1 MRRLLNDRA
10 PDGIGKE
17 ETMRVM
23 FEKCA
28 GLDVHKDSVYAC
40 VVKPDSKGS
49 VSHEVRSFGA
59 TTRELLRLRDWLE
72 QEGVT
77 HAVME
82 STGVYWKPVFNI
94 LDGAVELWLA
104 NATEVKNLPGRKTDV
119 KDCEWL
125 VDLMRHG
132 LIRRSFVPDSATHEL
147 RELTRY
153 RTQVTRERASE
164 VNRVQKLLE
173 GANIKLGSVLS
184 DVMGVSGRA
193 ILTAMAQGETHPSR
207 LADLAV
213 ERVQKAKRME
223 LEQALDGR
231 VREHHRFMLRILLRR
246 IDDIE
251 RVLAELDQEVERRL
265 RPFEETIRR
274 LDGIPGIATRSA
286 EVILAEIGTDMSRFP
301 SAAHLASWAG
311 LCPGNHKSAGK
322 RYSGKTRKGSKW
334 LRATLVEAA
343 WSAARKK
350 DSYFQS
356 KYARLKGR
364 RGPKKA
370 AVAQAHALLIV
381 IYNLLKRGTEYQ
393 DLGGTYLDERA
404 HDRLVHRLTKRLKN
418 LGYDVA
424 LVKQAG

>member
-17 ETMRVM
+17 VAMQVM
-23 FEKCA
+23 FERCA

-40 VVKPDSKGS
+40 AVKPGPEGPAIK
-49 VSHEVRSFGA
+49 EVRSFGA

-72 QEGVT
+72 AEGVT
-77 HAVME
+77 HAAME

-125 VDLMRHG
+125 ADLMRHG
-132 LIRRSFVPDSATHEL
+132 LIRRSFVPDRVTHEL

-153 RTQVTRERASE
+153 RTQVIRERASE

-173 GANIKLGSVLS
+173 GANIKLGSVVS

-193 ILTAMAQGETHPSR
+193 ILTAMSQGETDPR
-207 LADLAV
+207 KLADLAV
-213 ERVQKAKRME
+213 ERIQKTKRE
-223 LEQALDGR
+223 DLEQALDGS
-231 VREHHRFMLRILLRR
+231 VRDHHRFMLRMLLQR
-246 IDDIE
+246 IDDIDK
-251 RVLAELDQEVERRL
+251 VLKDLDQEVERRL

-274 LDGIPGIATRSA
+274 LDGIPGIATRTA
-286 EVILAEIGTDMSRFP
+286 EVILAEIGSDMSRFP
-301 SAAHLASWAG
+301 TAAHLASWAG
-311 LCPGNHKSAGK
+311 LCPGNNKSAGK
-322 RYSGKTRKGSKW
+322 RYSGRTRKGSPW
-334 LRATLVEAA
+334 LRSALIESA

-350 DSYFQS
+350 ESYFQAR
-356 KYARLKGR
+356 YGRLKGR

-370 AVAQAHALLIV
+370 AVAIAHKIIRTV
-381 IYNLLKRGTEYQ
+381 HEIIRRGVAYR
-393 DLGGTYLDERA
+393 DLGAA
-404 HDRLVHRLTKRLKN
+404 HFDKLSHDVTVRRLTKRLQK
-418 LGYDVA
+418 LGYTVA
-424 LVKQAG
+424 LSPTG